1 MSSAPQKRVRKRSKR
16 LSESEHI
23 LEEPPKKKLKRNGK
37 QSGSSGGRG
46 GRVSAS
52 AKTSI
57 REKGEKERHRPRK
70 LLVSLNFVQ
79 NNLRLNNVPLAETK
93 NGSAGRTEEGSNGS
107 NGDGVL
113 PRRSVQIKFK
123 DSNFTVSVGNVKRVI
138 ACIFF
143 AHDGH
148 FGVKRDRAVYAF
160 DYATSKLVK

>member
-52 AKTSI
+52 SKTSI

-123 DSNFTVSVGNVKRVI
+123 DPNFTFSYLASNKKKTWKNLKQIISLERSLLTRPDDPT
-138 ACIFF
+138 CE
-143 AHDGH
+143 
-148 FGVKRDRAVYAF
+148 
-160 DYATSKLVK
+160 